1 MIEIENEYLSLIE
14 QGVKAWNTWRVKHP
28 EVTPDLGQ
36 AYLFEANLAG
46 ANLQN
51 VNLSRACLIGANLRG
66 ANLTG
71 ANLQG
76 AYASGADFHK
86 ATLGQAN
93 LSGADL
99 SRADLTD
106 ADLSQAQVKGANL
119 QTAQLAGACL
129 TDWQID
135 STTQFSR
142 DLATAIASENGT
154 TDETRSSTVGVLKH
168 TSLPVFS
175 KLRSGEPIPVSP
187 FDRDRDWRFLG
198 VGIAIGVG
206 ITALTIALLNQV
218 YSSRLQTA
226 VQPTSQASVKPM
238 SVADLPCQA
247 SAPPNLSDDYPDY
260 EYENGTQYYGPVAE
274 GTPGDGRGS
283 MIYSNG
289 DRYDGDY
296 RNGKR
301 DGCGTFTFA
310 SGRSYV
316 GQFRDDW
323 FDGKGIWTLENGDR
337 YIGEFRNNKCDGRG
351 TFILADGSTQSGRW
365 ENGHLIG
372 SNLSCDRTP
381 LSIPRSVEG

>member
-14 QGVKAWNTWRVKHP
+14 QGVKAWNGWRVKHP
-28 EVTPDLGQ
+28 DVTPDLSQ

-46 ANLQN
+46 ADLRN

-76 AYASGADFHK
+76 AYASGADFHGAILSQ
-86 ATLGQAN
+86 AT

-106 ADLSQAQVKGANL
+106 ADLSQAQVMGANL
-119 QTAQLAGACL
+119 QAAQLTGACL
-129 TDWQID
+129 TNWQID
-135 STTQFSR
+135 STTQFSD
-142 DLATAIASENGT
+142 DLATAIAAEHGVA
-154 TDETRSSTVGVLKH
+154 DGSSSAVSVLKR

-175 KLRSGEPIPVSP
+175 KLRPGEPIPVSP
-187 FDRDRDWRFLG
+187 FDRDRDWRFLV

-206 ITALTIALLNQV
+206 ITALAIALLNQFYGV
-218 YSSRLQTA
+218 RSQTA
-226 VQPTSQASVKPM
+226 VKPAAQAPVQPM
-238 SVADLPCQA
+238 SVADLPCQEP
-247 SAPPNLSDDYPDY
+247 APPSLSGYYPDY
-260 EYENGTQYYGPVAE
+260 EYENGTQYYGAVAE
-274 GTPGDGRGS
+274 GIPGDGRGS
-283 MIYSNG
+283 MIYRNG

-316 GQFRDDW
+316 GQFRGDW
-323 FDGKGIWTLENGDR
+323 FDGKGMWTLENGDR

-351 TFILADGSTQSGRW
+351 TFILADGSAQSGRW
-365 ENGHLIG
+365 ENGHLVG